1 MDRSL
6 VGSPPASPLPTEDI
20 IDWLTSIH
28 LSQYAAVFA
37 QAGIQSLGDLNGL
50 TEENL
55 RQVGEFPTGHWKR
68 ILHSLEVLG
77 LDGSNRLRRP
87 PVPFPRHAFP
97 RRGTSCPDAQLCGD
111 AEMQSGA
118 VTGWGTK
125 SLPAKCHMPI
135 SDSENP
141 APRNL
146 TKTDSS
152 TSDPA
157 SSSGS
162 ECLSESS
169 RSQSSDNEE
178 DYEVPAPSTSI
189 PLASMDVTSPSE
201 RAQSFRG
208 EMVINDIYESTP
220 CHDLPNP
227 FGTRTTRSYK
237 LRHRPVP
244 ELPDQNSHDWSV
256 NRKSAEL
263 PAAPKADDS
272 QSPSGGSRQKAP
284 LQRKVSSITPYGEVF
299 LYNNPESSPDGGG
312 KDKPEEDTGNL
323 KKKKKRKKK
332 TRKKDAKQEEER
344 RQSKDPREDLFM
356 VSSLV
361 DNEIYSTVQAFS
373 SNLDSTTESS
383 PHASWTKSP
392 GPQVQSS
399 LVTSMLPLARSE
411 VHSEPMET
419 IGDLVQNTL
428 PFKKQLDISPYACF
442 YGAPKSTV
450 KTGWLDKLS
459 PQGNCVF
466 QRRWVKFDGENLTYF
481 NNDKEMYSKGLIT
494 VCAVKQVRA
503 QGDNRLEV
511 VTSLRTYVF
520 RAEREGERQEWL
532 DVLQAA
538 LGSQSSISQKPL
550 KSNTNKCGYVELR
563 GYKGKVCVALQGTKV
578 RLCKTEQDFSA
589 GLAVTII
596 DLYAASVKHV
606 DKKGFEINTPFK
618 SFCFTA
624 ESEREREDWI
634 EALQESI
641 VETLSDYEVAEKIW
655 YNEANS
661 SCADCRAPHPEWAS
675 INLVVVICKK
685 CAGQHRFLGPGIS
698 QVRSMKLDSS
708 IWSNELVELFLEV
721 GNKNANSFWAANLPV
736 EEELHVGAS
745 PEQRATFHRRKYRER
760 KYRRVLH
767 GLDDQN
773 KLNQALCLA
782 VLLPDVLETMAL
794 VFSGADVMC
803 ATGDPVYSTPYLL
816 AQKAGHRLQ
825 MEFLYHNKLSD
836 FPKLDQMSESSLVTG
851 IPSFMD
857 GFLYCSTINL
867 GKGTLDRR
875 GKDDMVRR
883 WFTLEGGFLSYY
895 ESKRVA
901 IATGRVN
908 ISEVVSLAINHNETM
923 TGSGAVFTF
932 EMYLLSERVQVF
944 GAETAETHRDWAR
957 AVTKCLVPA
966 EAEVMLRRDFELI
979 GRLYYKEGHD
989 LYHWRVGWFGL
1000 EGSDLHF
1007 CSPENQGEEGVMQLK
1022 RLQELTVSTHV
1033 EGEERIQVLLMVEG
1047 GRTLYIH
1054 GNNKMDFALWHSA
1067 IQLAAG
1073 TDGQALSNQ
1082 QLSKH
1087 DIPIAV
1093 DSCIAFVTQ
1102 YGLCKEG
1109 IYQRNGDP
1117 ARTALLLQEFRRDA
1131 RNVKLRLQDHRLEDI
1146 TDTLKAFLSES
1157 EDALLA
1163 KELYPYWVL
1172 ALDEDDRKAR
1182 VEKYST
1188 LIHSLPPINR
1198 STLAA
1203 LLQHLYRIQRCGH
1216 INQMHA
1222 HSLACVFSPCLF
1234 QTKGHSEQEARVVQ
1248 DLISNYVELFSIN
1261 EEQVRQMEKEDSF
1274 ITRWRDA
1281 ATFSPAGDLIFEVYL
1296 EKKEPESCCLIKV
1309 SPTMSSAELASCTL
1323 SMRHLPAR
1331 PEDLWTT
1338 FEVIENGELER
1349 PLHYKEKVLE
1359 QVLQWSALDDPGSAF
1374 LIIKRFAGV
1383 AMEDT
1388 QSGQQVKG
1396 AQLKFRDGSSKLLA
1410 GHRFQERYLMLKDKK
1425 LLLYKDIKS
1434 AKPERDV
1441 SISLVQCYLGLR
1453 KKMKPPTSCGFT
1465 VSMEKQQWYFCC
1477 EGSESQLDW
1486 VTSIIRAKHGCDLWP
1501 KENEEWKGVGHC
1513 VRQRTVSTI
1522 CRTPKSHLEN
1532 NRISSRNTYVGEM
1545 KARGDE
1551 ESIHQRNAT
1560 LIANSLIKKEQSSLP
1575 KTADQH
1581 ELRGKPASPETNQ
1594 PHSAPFPLSA
1604 TRPQGKVS
1612 QRKGLPGACG
1622 VQLPPSLIR
1631 ELNAVLNKAGRRSP
1645 KLEES

>member
-1 MDRSL
+1 LNTVS
-6 VGSPPASPLPTEDI
+6 EDI

-68 ILHSLEVLG
+68 ILH
-77 LDGSNRLRRP
+77 N
-87 PVPFPRHAFP
+87 
-97 RRGTSCPDAQLCGD
+97 AQLCGD

-244 ELPDQNSHDWSV
+244 ELPDQNSHDCSGV
-256 NRKSAEL
+256 
-263 PAAPKADDS
+263 KAS
-272 QSPSGGSRQKAP
+272 FSLTTP
-284 LQRKVSSITPYGEVF
+284 LF
-299 LYNNPESSPDGGG
+299 
-312 KDKPEEDTGNL
+312 GNS
-323 KKKKKRKKK
+323 
-332 TRKKDAKQEEER
+332 KKDAKQEEER

-825 MEFLYHNKLSD
+825 MEFLYHNKLSEGMSCSFLFSVGSARSLLD
-836 FPKLDQMSESSLVTG
+836 FPKLDQMSES
-851 IPSFMD
+851 
-857 GFLYCSTINL
+857 N
-867 GKGTLDRR
+867 
-875 GKDDMVRR
+875 MVRR

-1248 DLISNYVELFSIN
+1248 DLISNYVELFSVSFHN
-1261 EEQVRQMEKEDSF
+1261 DNHFTSTLSQLCYEVSSPRQ
-1274 ITRWRDA
+1274 
-1281 ATFSPAGDLIFEVYL
+1281 
-1296 EKKEPESCCLIKV
+1296 V

-1425 LLLYKDIKS
+1425 LLLYKDIK
-1434 AKPERDV
+1434 V
-1441 SISLVQCYLGLR
+1441 S
-1453 KKMKPPTSCGFT
+1453 
-1465 VSMEKQQWYFCC
+1465 
-1477 EGSESQLDW
+1477 
-1486 VTSIIRAKHGCDLWP
+1486 
-1501 KENEEWKGVGHC
+1501 
-1513 VRQRTVSTI
+1513 
-1522 CRTPKSHLEN
+1522 
-1532 NRISSRNTYVGEM
+1532 
-1545 KARGDE
+1545 
-1551 ESIHQRNAT
+1551 
-1560 LIANSLIKKEQSSLP
+1560 
-1575 KTADQH
+1575 
-1581 ELRGKPASPETNQ
+1581 
-1594 PHSAPFPLSA
+1594 
-1604 TRPQGKVS
+1604 
-1612 QRKGLPGACG
+1612 
-1622 VQLPPSLIR
+1622 
-1631 ELNAVLNKAGRRSP
+1631 
-1645 KLEES
+1645 